1 MPVRHVAFDTRR
13 CQLPGLAGSAALAA
27 GGTAVGALSVG
38 DVPAPYS
45 GAAVLGLTAAY
56 FGLVLLVAA
65 WALLGV
71 ALMALCLPEL
81 ARHCGADPRGAVW
94 LGGLNP
100 RVLLHL
106 VSGAHNDAV
115 MLGLLGA
122 GLVAALGRRP
132 VVGAVLVTLAA
143 LVKAPAALGL
153 PTVALLWARHRPGRR
168 PRLGAVAATGGA
180 AAATTVVAAATTA
193 VATAP
198 AGTGY
203 GWTAALDT
211 PVSPGNWSLTSTL
224 GRLTGSAPRSAGS
237 GLAESAVPAWHLAGL
252 TATALAVLVSWRRH
266 RLRRPVHAVGLSLA
280 AVAVPGPAIR
290 PWYVLWGVFLIA
302 AAAPRGSVR
311 PRRAA
316 ARLSGLL
323 ALAVMPSGFTPDHNQ
338 LLIAVGGS
346 TLGVLALWCAYRLT
360 ARAADRVPHP
370 EAPLPK
376 APLPETLPPTGPS
389 PAEPPSPR
397 DGAARDPRRPLDST
411 A

>member
-27 GGTAVGALSVG
+27 GCTAVGALPVG
-38 DVPAPYS
+38 DVPAPHS

-71 ALMALCLPEL
+71 AL
-81 ARHCGADPRGAVW
+81 R
-94 LGGLNP
+94 
-100 RVLLHL
+100 
-106 VSGAHNDAV
+106 
-115 MLGLLGA
+115 
-122 GLVAALGRRP
+122 
-132 VVGAVLVTLAA
+132 
-143 LVKAPAALGL
+143 
-153 PTVALLWARHRPGRR
+153 ARHRPGRR

-224 GRLTGSAPRSAGS
+224 GRLTGSALRSAGS
-237 GLAESAVPAWHLAGL
+237 RLAEFAVPAWHLAGL
-252 TATALAVLVSWRRH
+252 TANALAVLVSWRRH

-280 AVAVPGPAIR
+280 AVAVLGPAIR
-290 PWYVLWGVFLIA
+290 PWYVLWGVLLIA
-302 AAAPRGSVR
+302 AAAPTGSVH

-316 ARLSGLL
+316 ALLSGLL
-323 ALAVMPSGFTPDHNQ
+323 ALAVMPSGFAPDHNQ

-360 ARAADRVPHP
+360 ARAADRVLHP
-370 EAPLPK
+370 EAL
-376 APLPETLPPTGPS
+376 LPETLPPTGPS

-397 DGAARDPRRPLDST
+397 DGAVRDPRRPLDST

>member
-27 GGTAVGALSVG
+27 GCTAVGALPVG
-38 DVPAPYS
+38 DVPAPHS

-100 RVLLHL
+100 RMLLHL

-153 PTVALLWARHRPGRR
+153 PAVALLWARHRPGRR

-211 PVSPGNWSLTSTL
+211 PGVAGELVADLDPRPPHRVRAAERRQRARGIRRTGLALGGTHRHRTRRPRVLEAPPAAPAGARGRTQPGRG
-224 GRLTGSAPRSAGS
+224 GRPGPRDPAVVRLVGRVPDRRRGAHGFGASQARGGSAERTPRSRGD
-237 GLAESAVPAWHLAGL
+237 AERVRA
-252 TATALAVLVSWRRH
+252 
-266 RLRRPVHAVGLSLA
+266 RP
-280 AVAVPGPAIR
+280 
-290 PWYVLWGVFLIA
+290 
-302 AAAPRGSVR
+302 
-311 PRRAA
+311 
-316 ARLSGLL
+316 
-323 ALAVMPSGFTPDHNQ
+323 
-338 LLIAVGGS
+338 
-346 TLGVLALWCAYRLT
+346 
-360 ARAADRVPHP
+360 
-370 EAPLPK
+370 
-376 APLPETLPPTGPS
+376 
-389 PAEPPSPR
+389 
-397 DGAARDPRRPLDST
+397 
-411 A
+411 